1 LKAAIDTNVLA
12 YAAGVDDDERRDAAM
27 HLMRTIPPQN
37 LLVPVQV
44 LGELYAVLVRKGRP
58 RDLARDTILGWR
70 DFFGVI
76 PTTTEALSRAAE
88 LASNHQFAIWDAII
102 LAAAA
107 DAGCHVLLSEDMHEG
122 FTWAGVTIVNP
133 FASPPH
139 RLLNELR
146 R

>member
-1 LKAAIDTNVLA
+1 MKAAIDTNVLA

>member
-12 YAAGVDDDERRDAAM
+12 YAAGLDDDERRDAAM

-139 RLLNELR
+139 KLLNELR

>member
-1 LKAAIDTNVLA
+1 MKAAIDTNVLA
-12 YAAGVDDDERRDAAM
+12 YAAGVDDDERRDAAI

>member
-1 LKAAIDTNVLA
+1 MKAAIDTNVLA

-139 RLLNELR
+139 KLLNELR

>member
-12 YAAGVDDDERRDAAM
+12 YAAGVDDDERRDAAI

-139 RLLNELR
+139 KLLNELQR
-146 R
+146 

>member
-1 LKAAIDTNVLA
+1 MKAAIDTNVLA

-27 HLMRTIPPQN
+27 LLMRTIPPQN

-58 RDLARDTILGWR
+58 RDLARNTILGWR

-76 PTTTEALSRAAE
+76 PTTTESLTRAAE

-102 LAAAA
+102 LAATSE
-107 DAGCHVLLSEDMHEG
+107 AGCHVLLSEDMHEG
-122 FTWAGVTIVNP
+122 FAWGGVTIVNP

-139 RLLNELR
+139 KLLNELR